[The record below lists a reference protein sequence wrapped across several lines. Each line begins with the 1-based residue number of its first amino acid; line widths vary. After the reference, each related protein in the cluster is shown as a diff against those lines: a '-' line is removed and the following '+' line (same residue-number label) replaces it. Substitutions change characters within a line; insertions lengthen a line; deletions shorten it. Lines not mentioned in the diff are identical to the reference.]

1 MRQQAVASGDINN
14 PSAAKHPSRAAR
26 HFPGFVQL
34 FSRQT
39 SGFAQ
44 RPADAIEEGRAR
56 KPAEVMVGQPG
67 SGGRRETGTGHDR

>member
-1 MRQQAVASGDINN
+1 MRQQAVASGNINN
-14 PSAAKHPSRAAR
+14 TSTAEHSPRSAG

-39 SGFAQ
+39 SSVAE

-56 KPAEVMVGQPG
+56 KPAEVMVGQ
-67 SGGRRETGTGHDR
+67 SSAGGRGETGTGHDG